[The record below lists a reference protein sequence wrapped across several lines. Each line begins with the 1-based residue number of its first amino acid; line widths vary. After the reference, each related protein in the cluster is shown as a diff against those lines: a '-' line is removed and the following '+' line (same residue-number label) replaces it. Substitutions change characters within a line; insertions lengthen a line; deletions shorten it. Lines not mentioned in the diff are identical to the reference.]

1 MGGDVVGD
9 AVGEDD
15 VVGEDVVG
23 DAVGDDDGVGALFGA
38 AVGKLVPP
46 LTGAAVGG
54 AGVVDESGSHGVSGN
69 P

>member
-9 AVGEDD
+9 VVGEDD
-15 VVGEDVVG
+15 VD
-23 DAVGDDDGVGALFGA
+23 GALFGAAVGKLVPPLTGA